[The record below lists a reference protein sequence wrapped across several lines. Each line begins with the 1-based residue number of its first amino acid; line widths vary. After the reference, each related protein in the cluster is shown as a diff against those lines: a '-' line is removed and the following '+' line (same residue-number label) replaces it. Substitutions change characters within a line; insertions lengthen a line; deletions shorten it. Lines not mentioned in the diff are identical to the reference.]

1 MGPTILLKTRC
12 VKSKRCLTLKC
23 LVARVDLQ
31 KTHTLK
37 YLSRLEITYV
47 VTLNLFCSYI
57 ILVIYRV
64 FSVNF
69 YSLHTVWLFNSTC
82 NKFVRK
88 AAAFLTHDLRSSL
101 LQFRKKKQGHVP
113 SRGGKKAKILTYGL
127 SNQTTIKKNT
137 PLTVATESGFACAE
151 AGECVCTECS
161 ARKAQPRIRA
171 IGQTDISA
179 DVCEREGRGEFGP
192 RVKSQ
197 GSF

>member
-12 VKSKRCLTLKC
+12 VKSKRCLTVKC
-23 LVARVDLQ
+23 LVDLL

-37 YLSRLEITYV
+37 YLSRLEIAYR
-47 VTLNLFCSYI
+47 VTLNLFC
-57 ILVIYRV
+57 RV

-69 YSLHTVWLFNSTC
+69 YSLRTDRLFNSTC

-127 SNQTTIKKNT
+127 SNQTTIKQNT
-137 PLTVATESGFACAE
+137 PLTVATESGFARAE
-151 AGECVCTECS
+151 AGVS
-161 ARKAQPRIRA
+161 VFVQ
-171 IGQTDISA
+171 S
-179 DVCEREGRGEFGP
+179 VLL
-192 RVKSQ
+192 VKHNPE
-197 GSF
+197 